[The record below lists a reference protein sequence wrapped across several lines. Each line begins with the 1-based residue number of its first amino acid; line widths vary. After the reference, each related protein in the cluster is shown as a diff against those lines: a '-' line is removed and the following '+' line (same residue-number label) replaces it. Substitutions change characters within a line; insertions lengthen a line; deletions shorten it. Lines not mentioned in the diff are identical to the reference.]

1 MHTFTCEMDL
11 ALTYS
16 MRRRELARQCC
27 VRAFIAAIHLGRPDL
42 IYQANSLLG
51 VLS

>member
-1 MHTFTCEMDL
+1 MHVFNCELSL

-16 MRRRELARQCC
+16 LRRPALARECC
-27 VRAFIAAIHLGRPDL
+27 VRAFIEAIRMGRPDL
-42 IYQANSLLG
+42 IYRANSLLS